1 MEVRASM
8 IFEEQL
14 VVVFKKLVQ
23 AILDVRNEKIAPES
37 EKIL

>member
-1 MEVRASM
+1 M

-23 AILDVRNEKIAPES
+23 AILDVRNEKIAPEL